1 MRTRTEESRLLVSRI
16 AALIVC
22 TVIALSRSY
31 WEEADEVVA
40 FLLFLLGMVFVGIAS
55 LGRMWCSLYIAG
67 FKDKRLITEGPY
79 SVCRN
84 PLYLFSLIGFVGLGL
99 TTETFTIPIVL
110 FLMFTI
116 YYPFVIN
123 AEELRLSQLF
133 GSDFERYRHEVPR
146 ILPRIRLFSEPEVY
160 SVNPRTYKRHMF
172 SALWFVWI
180 AGIFEV
186 FEGLAEIGIL
196 PIKWVLY

>member
-186 FEGLAEIGIL
+186 FEGLGEIGIL